1 MNTHIY
7 NFINSLIGMFTLA
20 TDIFKVWIYFCE
32 QLWDDQI
39 VLLFGLLWDPLRHFS
54 VCEQLKFQIF
64 EIFIILC
71 KKIYSK
77 NKNWLTY
84 LFQANLGVP
93 SSPKRRKTEINLSSG
108 HPNLLSGNLHRFS
121 NVLPIPVEEDLSLE
135 DFLEVYKKSACPVII
150 RGTLDN
156 WAALED
162 GGNHRWSVEYLKK
175 VFHRLGQVDMT
186 FSILWQDI

>member
-1 MNTHIY
+1 M
-7 NFINSLIGMFTLA
+7 
-20 TDIFKVWIYFCE
+20 
-32 QLWDDQI
+32 
-39 VLLFGLLWDPLRHFS
+39 
-54 VCEQLKFQIF
+54 
-64 EIFIILC
+64 
-71 KKIYSK
+71 
-77 NKNWLTY
+77 TY

-93 SSPKRRKTEINLSSG
+93 SSPKRRKTEINPLNGHPNLSSG

-175 VFHRLGQVDMT
+175 VFIPPTSQEGIPPT
-186 FSILWQDI
+186 